1 MRKKHVQEITLE
13 KGQKTNTHQ
22 KKWRIEKIWDIL
34 S

>member
-22 KKWRIEKIWDIL
+22 KSEGLKRFETF
-34 S
+34 